1 MCTYLR
7 WLSVCIAV
15 QCGDTTVCG
24 LLRKTELRV
33 QVRVCLLK
41 CGRPL
46 DSITV
51 SDIAALLNEFLAK
64 HLSSAPAAIKSP
76 AVRKA
81 AAMT

>member
-1 MCTYLR
+1 VDCRVVRRHYR
-7 WLSVCIAV
+7 VRFIA
-15 QCGDTTVCG
+15 Q
-24 LLRKTELRV
+24 ELRV

-41 CGRPL
+41 CGRSL

-64 HLSSAPAAIKSP
+64 HLSTAPAAIKSP